1 MDEEKLSK
9 FVKLPTFDGD
19 EEKFQLWLVRFEA
32 YATCCGFRAAV
43 GDAPEADLPE
53 SAAITLNLDPKT
65 DKTAKVAAAVNCNSV
80 AMATL
85 TMAMTTN
92 KTMGALNEAKDN
104 LWPSGVAWKV
114 IKKLKEKTQP
124 MDMMAA
130 VELRHRSL
138 SAVTMKRNKDPK
150 EMFENI
156 ANTKARYVKPGS
168 TIPEDELVAVV
179 IGDVRGAQRVPNPV
193 D

>member
-53 SAAITLNLDPKT
+53 SAAFALNLDPKT
-65 DKTAKVAAAVNCNSV
+65 DKAKVAAVNRNSV

-114 IKKLKEKTQP
+114 IKKLKEKNQP
-124 MDMMAA
+124 MDMMTA
-130 VELRHRSL
+130 VELRHRL
-138 SAVTMKRNKDPK
+138 SAVTMKRNEDPK

-156 ANTKARYVKPGS
+156 ANIKARYVKPGS